1 MRALMG
7 TIVVGVVFMTGQA
20 ATLSAPREAPGI
32 AQDASTGR
40 PVYIVSY
47 WRARPG
53 ELDAYSDYIRRV
65 AEPIDE
71 EARRAGVFDE
81 VHTYTPGIRTGA
93 EGADWTHVRIFKL
106 RNFAAWDGFNAGL
119 AAAGERLHPD
129 PGERARTLGQSAE
142 LRDRI
147 RQEIWHDF
155 R

>member
-1 MRALMG
+1 MRTLAGVMVIG
-7 TIVVGVVFMTGQA
+7 GMVVAGQA
-20 ATLSAPREAPGI
+20 ATLSAPPEAAVGL
-32 AQDASTGR
+32 QDASIGR

-47 WRARPG
+47 WKARPG
-53 ELDAYSDYIRRV
+53 KLEAYSDYIRRV

-71 EARRAGVFDE
+71 EARRAGVFEE
-81 VHTYTPGIRTGA
+81 VRTYTPGLVTGA

-119 AAAGERLHPD
+119 AAAGERVYPD
-129 PGERARTLGQSAE
+129 PDERARTLGQSAE